1 MIDER
6 LERLRAVLRAHA
18 CESCASGVPCEWMLG
33 VRRLI
38 GKVKAEMIAARPETP
53 LKVREPIADQTGLKP
68 RDPGYEGHR
77 TGPGVKKSWRP
88 RSLRN
93 VKKFFRNKE
102 NWARFKATAGIDGR
116 ITFRSAYERAGIH
129 HITLSHYVNGLTDVK
144 LSTALDLCDKL
155 GCRIDKFAKAMKEAW
170 ALAEQRYQAQ
180 EAINEAV
187 RESEGGR
194 SAVHSDE
201 GSGTLDSSVIRS

>member
-1 MIDER
+1 MSDER
-6 LERLRAVLRAHA
+6 LTKLRAVRNAHS
-18 CESCASGVPCEWMLG
+18 CESCASGVMCEWAMG

-38 GKVKAEMIAARPETP
+38 GRVKAEMIASKPETP
-53 LKVREPIADQTGLKP
+53 PKVREPIADQTGLKP
-68 RDPGYEGHR
+68 GQPGYEGHR
-77 TGPGVKKSWRP
+77 TGPGVKKAWRP
-88 RSLRN
+88 RTLRN
-93 VKKFFRNKE
+93 QKKFFRNKE

-144 LSTALDLCDKL
+144 LSTALDLCERL
-155 GCRIDKFAKAMKEAW
+155 GCRIDKFAKAMREAW

-187 RESEGGR
+187 RENTLTEGESR
-194 SAVHSDE
+194 P
-201 GSGTLDSSVIRS
+201 II

>member
-1 MIDER
+1 MTDER
-6 LERLRAVLRAHA
+6 LVKLRAVRNAHA

-38 GKVKAEMIAARPETP
+38 GKVKSEAPP
-53 LKVREPIADQTGLKP
+53 LQVTRKPIPDQTGLKP
-68 RDPGYEGHR
+68 GQPGYEGHR
-77 TGPGVKKSWRP
+77 TGPGVKKAWRP
-88 RSLRN
+88 RTLRN
-93 VKKFFRNKE
+93 QKKFFRNKE

-144 LSTALDLCDKL
+144 LSTALDLCERL
-155 GCRIDKFAKAMKEAW
+155 GCRIDKFAKAMREAW

-187 RESEGGR
+187 RENTLTEGESR
-194 SAVHSDE
+194 P
-201 GSGTLDSSVIRS
+201 II

>member
-1 MIDER
+1 MTDER
-6 LERLRAVLRAHA
+6 LIRLREVLA
-18 CESCASGVPCEWMLG
+18 CHSCEPCEHGRPCEWAIG

-38 GKVKAEMIAARPETP
+38 GKVKAELIANRPESPP
-53 LKVREPIADQTGLKP
+53 LQVTRKPIPDQTNLKP
-68 RDPGYEGHR
+68 GQPGYEGHR
-77 TGPGVKKSWRP
+77 TGPGVKKAWRP
-88 RSLRN
+88 RTLRN
-93 VKKFFRNKE
+93 QKRFFRNKE

-144 LSTALDLCDKL
+144 LSTALDLCERL
-155 GCRIDKFAKAMKEAW
+155 GCRIDKFAKAMREAW

-187 RESEGGR
+187 RENTLTEGESR
-194 SAVHSDE
+194 P
-201 GSGTLDSSVIRS
+201 II